1 MLTHCCVDDVYLFPG
16 LVELRM
22 PLYFVL
28 SGLFFKTYGGFGN
41 FGVKK
46 ANKLLIPMAFFLL
59 TGYFFEYLYHAYE
72 KIQGVNSTVYYN
84 IFDNLTLDYEWWC
97 KPLWPNNPIW
107 FLLCLF
113 WDNLIFY
120 GIMSV
125 INTRKSQSFAVVILG
140 LSGYILAY
148 NEVKIPLY
156 FVASLSSLPFF
167 YLGYVLKNSGILYP
181 NGNAKKELA
190 LGLGLVAIAMTASY
204 FNKSYFEFYLNL
216 VHGDV
221 FSVYVVAASMVVGVL
236 LICKQIKHIPY
247 VSYLGRYSVIALG
260 FHMSMIP
267 YLTHLQHKI
276 GTSSDVINFVLL
288 LVIMPLF
295 IWFSRKYLPYV
306 TAQKDL
312 IGSVSFSRRRSEA

>member
-1 MLTHCCVDDVYLFPG
+1 
-16 LVELRM
+16 M

-28 SGLFFKTYGGFGN
+28 SGLFFKPYGGFGG
-41 FGVKK
+41 FCVKK
-46 ANKLLIPMAFFLL
+46 INKLLVPMAFFFF
-59 TGYFFEYLYHAYE
+59 TGYLFEYLYHGYE
-72 KIQGVNSTVYYN
+72 KMHGVSSTLYYN
-84 IFDNLTLDYEWWC
+84 IFDNFTLDYDWWC

-113 WDNLIFY
+113 WDNIMFY
-120 GIMSV
+120 GVVKIFNSR
-125 INTRKSQSFAVVILG
+125 ITQSIAIAVLG
-140 LSGYILAY
+140 MAGFVLAS
-148 NEVKIPLY
+148 NEVRIPL
-156 FVASLSSLPFF
+156 FAIASLSSMPFF
-167 YLGYVLKNSGILYP
+167 YLGNVLKNSGILYP
-181 NGNAKKELA
+181 SGNEKKELA
-190 LGLGLVAIAMTASY
+190 LGVALVAGAMVASY

-221 FSVYVVAASMVVGVL
+221 FSVYAVAASMVVGVL

-267 YLTHLQHKI
+267 ILTHLQNKF
-276 GTSSDVINFVLL
+276 GTPSDIVNFVLL

-295 IWFSRKYLPYV
+295 IVFSKKYLPYV

-312 IGSVSFSRRRSEA
+312 VGGMWTLRRQEGV